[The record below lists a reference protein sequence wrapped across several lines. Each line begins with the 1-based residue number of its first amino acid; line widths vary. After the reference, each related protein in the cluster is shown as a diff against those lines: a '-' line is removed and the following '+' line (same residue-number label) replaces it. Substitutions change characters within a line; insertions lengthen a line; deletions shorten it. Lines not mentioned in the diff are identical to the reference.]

1 MSKIDNIIPV
11 STALEDCQPPDSKK
25 PRLSGGLL
33 GVLERRLEIL
43 ENQHLRTQRWIS
55 KHHLYFN
62 GYSLT
67 DALAVQQPSDL
78 RILIKELSWA
88 KWGLVLP
95 IEDISKY
102 FCHFM

>member
-1 MSKIDNIIPV
+1 MKDSNIPV
-11 STALEDCQPPDSKK
+11 EKDDCQPSGSKK
-25 PRLSGGLL
+25 PRLSDGLL
-33 GVLERRLEIL
+33 GVLEKRVEIL
-43 ENQHLRTQRWIS
+43 ERQQLRTDRWIA

-67 DALAVQQPSDL
+67 DALASGQHPIDL
-78 RILIKELSWA
+78 RILIKELSWS
-88 KWGLVLP
+88 KWGLALP